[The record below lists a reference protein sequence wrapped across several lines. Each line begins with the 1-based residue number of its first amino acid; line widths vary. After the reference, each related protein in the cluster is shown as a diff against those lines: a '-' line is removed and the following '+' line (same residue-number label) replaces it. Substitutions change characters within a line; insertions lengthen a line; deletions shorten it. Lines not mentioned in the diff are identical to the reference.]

1 MVRSLFTL
9 VKEFSPML
17 RTSLCAASAFALIA
31 VGGLTA
37 AAQPPARPGV
47 AERTADTRTGTAVR
61 AKQILGTRV
70 SIRGGTAVGTVDDI
84 VLSNE
89 GVVDYLIVAH
99 EGKLVTVP
107 WDATKFDYEKR
118 AATVDITQ
126 EQYRTIPTY
135 TTERYP
141 NFYAPAYR
149 TEVYRYYGLTPGQG
163 RRLER
168 RR

>member
-1 MVRSLFTL
+1 M
-9 VKEFSPML
+9 M
-17 RTSLCAASAFALIA
+17 A

-37 AAQPPARPGV
+37 VAQPPARPA
-47 AERTADTRTGTAVR
+47 AERPAETRPGMAVR

-70 SIRGGTAVGTVDDI
+70 NIRGGTAVGTVDDI
-84 VLSNE
+84 VLSDE
-89 GVVDYLIVAH
+89 GVVEYLIVAH
-99 EGKLVTVP
+99 EGKMVTVP
-107 WDATKFDYEKR
+107 WEAAKFDYEKR
-118 AATVDITQ
+118 AATVNITQ

-141 NFYAPAYR
+141 NFYTPTYR